1 MSIWKPTVQLQQAV
15 KMLLDIQAFSTVS
28 VFMLSILPLNSEQ
41 APDQWKEREEKKLSL
56 EIHI

>member
-15 KMLLDIQAFSTVS
+15 KMLLDIQAFSTLS

-41 APDQWKEREEKKLSL
+41 APDQWKEREEKDIILKK
-56 EIHI
+56 